1 MEVKTRTPL
10 TALVCLAWVA
20 GTALVLWLITGLL
33 TPKYMTDIQEGAMIA
48 EYYKET
54 TGHDVVF
61 IGDCEVYENFS
72 PDVLWREYGIASYI
86 RGSAQQLI
94 WQSYYLLEETL
105 RYETHKVVIFNVL
118 SMKYGVPQNEAYNRM
133 TLDGMRLSPSKL
145 GSIRASMTDEEDFLS
160 YLFPLLRYHSR
171 WNELSAEDF
180 SYWFRRDLVS
190 DSGYL
195 MNVKV
200 KPAENVPDGAPL
212 ADYRFSQVCWEY
224 LDRMAQLCERH
235 GVQFVL
241 IKAPSLYPYWYDRW
255 EEQIEDYAEEN
266 GLPYLNFLEL
276 IGEVGLDFDTDT
288 YDSGLHLNLYGA
300 EKLSHWFGEWLTQNS
315 PVEDRRDQTEYA
327 AVWNEKS
334 AEYAARR
341 ARLEAARDGL

>member
-1 MEVKTRTPL
+1 MKTKRKSIVYFSL
-10 TALVCLAWVA
+10 VWLVALAVI
-20 GTALVLWLITGLL
+20 LWLLTGLL
-33 TPKYMTDIQEGAMIA
+33 TPKYMTDIQEGALIA
-48 EYYKET
+48 EYYGEK
-54 TGHDVVF
+54 TGHDVIF

-72 PDVLWREYGIASYI
+72 PDVLWREYGITSYI

-105 RYETHKVVIFNVL
+105 KYETPKTVVFNVL

-145 GSIRASMTDEEDFLS
+145 GSIQASMTDEEDMLS

-171 WNELSAEDF
+171 WNELSMEDVT
-180 SYWFRRDLVS
+180 YWFRRDTVS

-195 MNVKV
+195 MNVGV
-200 KPAENVPDGAPL
+200 KPAVNVPDGAPL
-212 ADYRFSQVCWEY
+212 ADYRFSQVCWDY
-224 LDRMAQLCERH
+224 LDRMAQLCEEH

-241 IKAPSLYPYWYDRW
+241 VKAPSLYPYWYDRW
-255 EEQIEDYAEEN
+255 EEQIEEYAEEKD
-266 GLPYLNFLEL
+266 LLYLNFLEL
-276 IGEVGLDFDTDT
+276 IEDVGLDFDTDT

-300 EKLSHWFGEWLTQNS
+300 EKLSHWFGEWLTKNS
-315 PVEDRRDQTEYA
+315 SVEDRRGQVEYD

-334 AEYAARR
+334 AVYAARR
-341 ARLEAARDGL
+341 VRLEAAQDNA

>member
-1 MEVKTRTPL
+1 MNTRKKGIVVL
-10 TALVCLAWVA
+10 VSAVWLAALAV
-20 GTALVLWLITGLL
+20 VLWLLTCLL

-48 EYYKET
+48 EYYRET

-72 PDVLWREYGIASYI
+72 PDVLWREYGVTSYI

-105 RYETHKVVIFNVL
+105 KYETPKVVVFNVL
-118 SMKYGVPQNEAYNRM
+118 SMKYGEPQNEAYNRM

-145 GSIRASMTDEEDFLS
+145 GSVQASMTEEENLLS

-171 WNELSAEDF
+171 WNELSMEDVT
-180 SYWFRRDLVS
+180 YWFRRDTVS

-195 MNVKV
+195 MNVKI
-200 KPAENVPDGAPL
+200 KPAVNVPTGAPL
-212 ADYRFSQVCWEY
+212 ADYRFSQVCWDY
-224 LDRMAQLCERH
+224 LNGMAELCEKH

-241 IKAPSLYPYWYDRW
+241 IKAPSLYPYWYDQW
-255 EEQIEDYAEEN
+255 EEQIEEYAGEN

-276 IGEVGLDFDTDT
+276 IGETGLDFDTDT

-300 EKLSHWFGEWLTQNS
+300 EKLSRWFGEWLTENS
-315 PVEDRRDQTEYA
+315 SVEDRRGQTEYD

-334 AEYAARR
+334 AIYAARR
-341 ARLEAARDGL
+341 AALEAERDHP

>member
-1 MEVKTRTPL
+1 MKEKNREGGR
-10 TALVCLAWVA
+10 TALACVVWIAATVA
-20 GTALVLWLITGLL
+20 VLWLATGLL
-33 TPKYMTDIQEGAMIA
+33 TPKYMTDIQEGALIA
-48 EYYKET
+48 EYYEET

-72 PDVLWREYGIASYI
+72 PDVLWREYGVTSYI

-105 RYETHKVVIFNVL
+105 KYETPKVVLFNVL
-118 SMKYGVPQNEAYNRM
+118 SMKYDEPQNEAYNRM
-133 TLDGMRLSPSKL
+133 TLDGMRLSSSKL
-145 GSIRASMTDEEDFLS
+145 GSIRASMTDEESMLS

-171 WNELSAEDF
+171 WNELSAEDVKW
-180 SYWFRRDLVS
+180 WFHRDLVS

-200 KPAENVPDGAPL
+200 KPAKNVPAGAPL
-212 ADYRFSQVCWEY
+212 ADYRFSEVCWSY
-224 LDRMAQLCERH
+224 LDGMATLCEER

-241 IKAPSLYPYWYDRW
+241 IKAPSLYPYWYDQW
-255 EEQIEDYAEEN
+255 EEQIEAYAEEN
-266 GLPYLNFLEL
+266 GLLYLNFLEL
-276 IGEVGLDFDTDT
+276 IEEVGLDFDTDT

-300 EKLSHWFGEWLTQNS
+300 EKLSHWFGAWLTENS
-315 PVEDRRDQTEYA
+315 SVEDRRSQAEYD

-334 AEYAARR
+334 AVYAARQ
-341 ARLEAARDGL
+341 ARLEAA

>member
-1 MEVKTRTPL
+1 MKEKNMTVRTVL
-10 TALVCLAWVA
+10 ICLAWGAV
-20 GTALVLWLITGLL
+20 TAVVLWLVSGLL
-33 TPKYMTDIQEGAMIA
+33 IPKYMTDIQEGALIA
-48 EYYKET
+48 EYYEEE
-54 TGHDVVF
+54 TGHDVVL

-72 PDVLWREYGIASYI
+72 PDVLWREYGVTSYI

-105 RYETHKVVIFNVL
+105 KHETPKVVLFNVL
-118 SMKYGVPQNEAYNRM
+118 SMKYDVPQSEAYNRM

-145 GSIRASMTDEEDFLS
+145 GSIRASMTEEESMLS

-171 WNELSAEDF
+171 WNELSAEDVKW
-180 SYWFRRDLVS
+180 WFHRDLVS

-195 MNVKV
+195 MNVGI

-212 ADYRFSQVCWEY
+212 ANYGFSEVCWSY
-224 LDRMAQLCERH
+224 LDRMAELCGEH

-241 IKAPSLYPYWYDRW
+241 VKAPSLYPYWYDQW
-255 EEQIEDYAEEN
+255 EEQIEEYAEEK
-266 GLPYLNFLEL
+266 GLLYLNFLEL
-276 IGEVGLDFDTDT
+276 IEEVGLDFDTDT

-300 EKLSHWFGEWLTQNS
+300 EKLSHWFGEWLTKNS
-315 PVEDRRDQTEYA
+315 PVEDRRGQAEYD

-334 AEYAARR
+334 AVYAARQ
-341 ARLEAARDGL
+341 ARLEAARAGA